1 MTTILCVASIDQPVT
16 FACPHCAHALLVAT
30 AQALDTPGRQAW
42 LFDGDTLPV
51 RDRLSAA
58 QRERAYDAHF
68 MVGTCPAC
76 EGEYQVVDLTL
87 LAGIASEAV
96 RNGSD
101 AERQAFNYLVGNQV
115 GEGQVYATCRS
126 ADPTPGLPPFW
137 LLTRSTTPYG
147 VLDRHSLGP
156 FKIDADDAVHTPF
169 GIGVCAAGGSPAIAG
184 GVAVVVALWDAAL
197 RLNTEVQPVA
207 A

>member
-1 MTTILCVASIDQPVT
+1 MTTILCVEAIDQPVT
-16 FACPHCAHALLVAT
+16 FACPHCAHPLLVAT
-30 AQALDTPGRQAW
+30 ANGLDTPGRQAW

-68 MVGTCPAC
+68 MVGSCPAC

-87 LAGIASEAV
+87 LAGVSSEAV

-101 AERQAFNYLVGNQV
+101 AERRAFNYLIGNQV
-115 GEGQVYATCRS
+115 GEDHVYAACRS
-126 ADPTPGLPPFW
+126 AEPMPSLPPLW
-137 LLTRSTTPYG
+137 LLARSTTPYG

-156 FKIDADDAVHTPF
+156 FKIDGDDAVHTPF
-169 GIGVCAAGGSPAIAG
+169 
-184 GVAVVVALWDAAL
+184 
-197 RLNTEVQPVA
+197 
-207 A
+207 